1 VQDKYQWFWL
11 YTAVEPATGDSFSL
25 YLPSLDGVCLQVF
38 LEQLKAAYPDDALL
52 LVMDRASSHRS
63 TQVTWPQDI
72 QPLLLPSYSP
82 QLNPAERCFQ
92 ELRKALSNRLFGTLE
107 ALQNALT
114 DALRP
119 FWHDKPRLAQL
130 TGYPWW
136 LEALQK
142 L

>member
-11 YTAVEPATGDSFSL
+11 YTAVEPATGDLFSL

-38 LEQLKAAYPDDALL
+38 LEHLKAAYPDDALL

-63 TQVTWPQDI
+63 TRVTWPQDT

-92 ELRKALSNRLFGTLE
+92 ELRKALSNRLFRTQE
-107 ALQNALT
+107 ALQDALT

-130 TGYPWW
+130 TGYSWW

>member
-1 VQDKYQWFWL
+1 M
-11 YTAVEPATGDSFSL
+11 EPATGESFSL

-38 LEQLKAAYPDDALL
+38 LEHLKAAYPDDVLL

-63 TQVTWPQDI
+63 TRVAWPQDTR
-72 QPLLLPSYSP
+72 PLLLPSYSP

-92 ELRKALSNRLFGTLE
+92 ELRKALSNRLFGALD
-107 ALQNALT
+107 ALQDALT

-119 FWHDKPRLAQL
+119 FWLDKPRLAQL
-130 TGYPWW
+130 TGYSWW
-136 LEALQK
+136 LEALQS

>member
-1 VQDKYQWFWL
+1 MQDKYQWFWL
-11 YTAVEPATGDSFSL
+11 YTAIEPATGDSFSL

-38 LEQLKAAYPDDALL
+38 LEHLKAAYPEDALL

-63 TQVTWPQDI
+63 TRVAWPQDV
-72 QPLLLPSYSP
+72 QLLLLPAYSP

-92 ELRKALSNRLFGTLE
+92 ELRQALSNHLFNTLE
-107 ALQNALT
+107 TLQAALT

-130 TGYPWW
+130 TSYPWW
-136 LEALQK
+136 LAALQK

>member
-1 VQDKYQWFWL
+1 MQDKYQWFWL

-92 ELRKALSNRLFGTLE
+92 ELRKALSNRLFGALD
-107 ALQNALT
+107 ALQDALT

-119 FWHDKPRLAQL
+119 FWLDKPRLAQL
-130 TGYPWW
+130 TGYSWW
-136 LEALQK
+136 LEALQS

>member
-1 VQDKYQWFWL
+1 MQDKYQWLWL
-11 YTAVEPATGDSFSL
+11 YTAVEPTTGDSFSL

-63 TQVTWPQDI
+63 TRVTWPQDI

-107 ALQNALT
+107 ALQDALT

-130 TGYPWW
+130 TAYPWW